1 MITGLGFGIALLM
14 GLGAIFAALNT
25 MYSAVSARTREIAT
39 LRAIGFGSFP
49 VVISVIA
56 EALLLALIG
65 SVVGMLVSYFAF
77 NGIRASTLN
86 FGSFTQLSFA
96 FTVTPELLVHGLI
109 YALVL
114 GFIGGLLPSVRAA
127 RLPITTGLR
136 EL

>member
-1 MITGLGFGIALLM
+1 
-14 GLGAIFAALNT
+14 
-25 MYSAVSARTREIAT
+25 

-49 VVISVIA
+49 VVVSVIT
-56 EALLLALIG
+56 EALFIALIG
-65 SVVGMLVSYFAF
+65 SALGMLVSYFAF

-96 FTVTPELLVHGLI
+96 FTVTPELLLNALI

-114 GFIGGLLPSVRAA
+114 GFIGGLLPSLRAA

>member
-1 MITGLGFGIALLM
+1 M
-14 GLGAIFAALNT
+14 
-25 MYSAVSARTREIAT
+25 
-39 LRAIGFGSFP
+39 
-49 VVISVIA
+49 ISVIV
-56 EALLLALIG
+56 EALFLALIG
-65 SVVGMLVSYFAF
+65 SIVGMLIAYFAF

-96 FTVTPELLVHGLI
+96 FTVTPELLLNGLF

-114 GFIGGLLPSVRAA
+114 GFIGGLLPSLRAA